1 MKSSCTWRFN
11 VMDDTSSDNGLG
23 FEVGADMLAELRLE
37 FDDLRDRSELKN
49 PFFFESEKL
58 EML

>member
-1 MKSSCTWRFN
+1 
-11 VMDDTSSDNGLG
+11 MDDTSSDNGLG
-23 FEVGADMLAELRLE
+23 FEAGADMLAELRLE